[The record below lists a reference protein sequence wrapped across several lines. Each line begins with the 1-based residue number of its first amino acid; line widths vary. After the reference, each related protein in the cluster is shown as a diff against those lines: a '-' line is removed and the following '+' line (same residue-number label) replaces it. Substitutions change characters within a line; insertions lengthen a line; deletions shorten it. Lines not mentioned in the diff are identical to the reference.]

1 MQISSKKRSLCIKYA
16 LQSARVH
23 GFHDIFT
30 FLPDATCGYYPLP
43 FAAFDEQTEI
53 FSHYTPIRP
62 YIRGDFYICLLGFWP
77 SGAKTLRGRLQI
89 NQLARDLSKPKID
102 QCTKLLIQCCF

>member
-62 YIRGDFYICLLGFWP
+62 YIRGDFYICPLGFWP
-77 SGAKTLRGRLQI
+77 SGAKTLRGRK
-89 NQLARDLSKPKID
+89 NA
-102 QCTKLLIQCCF
+102 